1 MKYRTLEDIDLA
13 GKRVLIRLDLN
24 VPIQDG
30 EITSTARI
38 DLSAPTIRK
47 AMEAGAKV
55 MVMSHLGRPAEGQ
68 PEKRYSLG
76 PVAECLSS
84 VLGREVRLVED
95 YLAREPEL
103 DPGQAVLFENVR
115 FNPGEK
121 ANDEALSRRYA
132 RLCDV
137 FVMDA
142 FGAAHRMQSSTYG
155 VGMFASE
162 ACAGPLLSAELDALG
177 AVVESPARPMAAIVG
192 GSKVSTKLTLLESM
206 LSTVDWLI
214 PGGGIANTFLV
225 ASGIGVG
232 QSLYEP
238 ELVDFATDLIRLADE
253 NGKRILL
260 PDDVAVADRFAADAA
275 AVVKPVDD
283 IGPQDM
289 VLDIGPV
296 TSEKYRSALDSAE
309 TIVWNGPMGV
319 FEFDAFARGTRDIGQ
334 AIRSSGGFSV
344 AGGGET
350 LAAIERFDLADGIS
364 CISTGGGAFLEF
376 LQGDSLPA
384 VRMLE
389 SSA

>member
-30 EITSTARI
+30 KITSTARI
-38 DLSAPTIRK
+38 DLSVPTIRK

-55 MVMSHLGRPAEGQ
+55 MVMSHLGRPVEGQ

-84 VLGREVRLVED
+84 ALGREIRFVED
-95 YLAREPEL
+95 YLVSEPEL

-132 RLCDV
+132 GLCDV

-142 FGAAHRMQSSTYG
+142 FGAAHRMQSSTCG
-155 VGMFASE
+155 AGMFASE
-162 ACAGPLLSAELDALG
+162 VCAGPLLSAELEALS
-177 AVVESPARPMAAIVG
+177 AVVENPARPMAAIVG

-214 PGGGIANTFLV
+214 PGGGIANTFLA

-238 ELVDFATDLIRLADE
+238 ELVDFAADLIRLADK

-283 IGPQDM
+283 IGPKDM
-289 VLDIGPV
+289 VLDIGPA
-296 TSEKYRSALDSAE
+296 TSEKYRSVLDSAE

-334 AIRSSGGFSV
+334 AVCSSGGFSG